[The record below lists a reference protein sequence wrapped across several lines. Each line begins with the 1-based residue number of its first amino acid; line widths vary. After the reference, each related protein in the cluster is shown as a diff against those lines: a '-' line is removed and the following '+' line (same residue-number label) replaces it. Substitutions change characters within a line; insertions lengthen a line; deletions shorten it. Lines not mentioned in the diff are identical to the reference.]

1 MYIGAALSCDASK
14 GGKFVPP
21 TVDGVVVTGVEGGC
35 TDAVVGATI
44 FANGAT
50 FVSSMVSCKGM
61 YLGDN
66 LPFGC
71 EGAIAACNG
80 DVGNTCERRERLA
93 LKFRG
98 E

>member
-1 MYIGAALSCDASK
+1 M
-14 GGKFVPP
+14 
-21 TVDGVVVTGVEGGC
+21 VVTGGGGGC
-35 TDAVVGATI
+35 IDAMGGASI

-50 FVSSMVSCKGM
+50 IVSSMVSGKGM
-61 YLGDN
+61 HLGDN

-80 DVGNTCERRERLA
+80 DVGNTDERRERLA

>member
-1 MYIGAALSCDASK
+1 MYIGAGLVCDAST
-14 GGKFVPP
+14 GGKCVPP
-21 TVDGVVVTGVEGGC
+21 TVDGVVVTGGEGGC
-35 TDAVVGATI
+35 IDAVGGAAI

-50 FVSSMVSCKGM
+50 IVSSMVSCKGM
-61 YLGDN
+61 HLGDN

-80 DVGNTCERRERLA
+80 DVGNTGERRERPA